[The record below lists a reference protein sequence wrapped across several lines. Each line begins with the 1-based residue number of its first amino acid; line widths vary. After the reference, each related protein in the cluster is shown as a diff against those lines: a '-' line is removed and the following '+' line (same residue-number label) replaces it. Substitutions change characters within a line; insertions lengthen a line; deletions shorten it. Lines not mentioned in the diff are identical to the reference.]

1 MLRRLVSS
9 RAVARSPTRLAV
21 QPMRTPPH
29 AARGFVSTVS
39 GARAAL
45 SRQPASAT
53 LRAAEFASR
62 AADVSP
68 AALASEL
75 LDLLRSIDAPLLD
88 ATERGSPAKQKRL
101 AVHSLG
107 PTRDRDEAL
116 AVAKEYVTN
125 DTKPRVVGG
134 GGEGPYT
141 IAATSG
147 APGTGKSHLLDEV
160 ADRGQAWV
168 IESGYAKRFLPL
180 KVTFNSETSL
190 PMPRRGL
197 AVRTILTYFCG
208 NVSADQFKRYGKQL
222 AKQLPEEIEFEN
234 IVAAIAADFGAV
246 HVVERDEIKVA
257 LLIDEIRRAEDD
269 GGVRQTYQQ
278 AAAMLGP
285 KCGLFVSSL
294 QQTDLLKDFGSTW
307 SGRRVQLM
315 PLPVLDTIEWFE
327 ERGIS
332 NEVVQRLVILT
343 GGHARTM
350 ENLIESTPEP
360 IDEWNPR
367 WFAGAIQSV
376 SDGVAELMVGAGSAD
391 LEPWLFSALASEK
404 LNLEHK
410 NWDGDTLVEAVQNG
424 VLMNGTHALVK
435 SLVPLVSLFGWRKF
449 ATAENKIRQLN
460 LLQVLFMKR
469 SPALFEELFAL
480 HTSVLFELFESK
492 SLKIQLFHAAKDFEQ
507 AGKILFRG
515 AKFIHT
521 PAGADIEKMKI
532 ELKAGRLLTI
542 KDNMWKPTSEWT
554 VEEQENCLVPMAG
567 NVARLEPFD
576 VTHTT
581 MPNQPGFDTLMLVE
595 NVKGERHVVLFEL
608 KQTDDADGS
617 IKTNKLVDKINMTSE
632 GLEQL
637 LKSPLIAEAGIT
649 RHEQVTLC
657 LVTLGALARNVEER
671 LEAAA
676 DRCSFNVVLL
686 DRDALKVHF
695 GPSLAPA
702 IAIYDHMQL
711 QERAKK

>member
-9 RAVARSPTRLAV
+9 RAIARSPTRLAV

-39 GARAAL
+39 GARAAS

-68 AALASEL
+68 AALANEL

-116 AVAKEYVTN
+116 AVAKTYITS
-125 DTKPRVVGG
+125 DTTRRTGST
-134 GGEGPYT
+134 GPFT

-208 NVSADQFKRYGKQL
+208 NVSAGQFKRYGKQL

-246 HVVERDEIKVA
+246 HGVERDEIKVA
-257 LLIDEIRRAEDD
+257 LLIDEIRKAEDD
-269 GGVRQTYQQ
+269 GGVHQTYEQ

-315 PLPVLDTIEWFE
+315 PLPVLDTIEWYE

-376 SDGVAELMVGAGSAD
+376 SDGVAELVVGAGSAD

-410 NWDGDTLVEAVQNG
+410 NWDGNTLVEAVQNG

-480 HTSVLFELFESK
+480 HTSVLLELFRTEH
-492 SLKIQLFHAAKDFEQ
+492 LRGHDPIRLFTDADVGGLA
-507 AGKILFRG
+507 LFRC
-515 AKFIHT
+515 AKFIRT
-521 PAGADIEKMKI
+521 PAGDDVE
-532 ELKAGRLLTI
+532 ELSFKAKSGRLLTI

-554 VEEQENCLVPMAG
+554 VEEQENCLVPMADD
-567 NVARLEPFD
+567 VVDDLLPFD
-576 VTHTT
+576 VVHTT
-581 MPNQPGFDTLMLVE
+581 SVNQAGFDTLMLVE

-617 IKTNKLVDKINMTSE
+617 IKTDKLVDKINMTSE

-657 LVTLGALARNVEER
+657 LVTLGALARNVESR
-671 LEAAA
+671 LRRASK
-676 DRCSFNVVLL
+676 DSSFNVVLL

-702 IAIYDHMQL
+702 IAIYDNQL
-711 QERAKK
+711 